1 MPDDLGTGALQAVDK
16 LLADRPEK
24 VGHDF
29 SEATRR
35 LTAYRDAL
43 ITQWRQTHSEAD
55 RRQLE
60 RTNAVLSV
68 IVGGQFPIGSVPWPH
83 IERARADLADVIMLS
98 LREGEADEASPV
110 K

>member
-35 LTAYRDAL
+35 LTAYRDAM
-43 ITQWRQTHSEAD
+43 ITRWRQTRSEAD

-60 RTNAVLSV
+60 RINATLSV
-68 IVGGQFPIGSVPWPH
+68 VVGGQFPIGSVPWPQ
-83 IERARADLADVIMLS
+83 IERARADLADVIMLT
-98 LREGEADEASPV
+98 GP
-110 K
+110 